1 MGIPSLFNN
10 RNGFSLLEILLAA
23 FILGVAIAPM
33 INAITPAV
41 RSTDD
46 NEKTTVL
53 INQVRSTL
61 NRIAA
66 LDYATLDS
74 NAGNPADLVSLF
86 GSVDEAAKENF
97 QLRGTT
103 YTPTVSIIDGSGGVG
118 GLLELTVSVERVSLK
133 TLKAES

>member
-1 MGIPSLFNN
+1 VGIPSLFNN